1 MAFPVHSSITR
12 STNYKWWAFLAVE
25 IGTFAS
31 VMDQGSVIVALPT
44 IADHFKTDLPTVQ
57 WVMVVYALTISALLL
72 PMGRL
77 SDLIGRKRVYIAGFV
92 IFVLGSALAGF
103 STDIKI
109 LIAARLIQGIGSAM
123 TQGTGLAIVT
133 SAFPGNERGKVMG
146 LYLSVVGMGSIAG
159 SPLGGFLVDA
169 LSWRWVFYATIGTG
183 TLATL
188 APLIILDGRR
198 VAEDGQRSRF
208 DWPGAALSTG
218 TLVTFL
224 MAMTNGPRI
233 GWMSPYVL
241 GAEALFV
248 ALLAT
253 FIWWELRT
261 PSPML
266 DLRLFKG
273 KLFSLGVAAGFLSF
287 VGSTPVRFLMP
298 FYLQKVLEYS
308 AAEIGLIL
316 IPVSLCMIIT
326 GPVSGRLSDRYG
338 WRIFNVGGMILSA
351 SGLLILSRV
360 TEDSH
365 LAVVMVAMMLQNA
378 GMGMFDTTNNSSIM
392 GAVARERYGVVAG
405 LLNLVRNSANV
416 TGIAIATAI
425 VTAIMASMGH
435 PPTLQAVVDA
445 AGSDTDVIGAFTS
458 GLRTAYLVMGSLLL
472 AGMVVSYLKGSRT
485 RETPGRP
492 QVEESRA
499 RTSQPD

>member
-1 MAFPVHSSITR
+1 MAFSVHSSITR
-12 STNYKWWAFLAVE
+12 SANYKWWAFLAVE

-31 VMDQGSVIVALPT
+31 VMDQGSTIVALPT
-44 IADHFKTDLPTVQ
+44 IADHFETDLPTVQ

-77 SDLIGRKRVYIAGFV
+77 SDLIGRKRVYVAGFA
-92 IFVLGSALAGF
+92 IFVLGALLAGF
-103 STDIKI
+103 STDVKF
-109 LIAARLIQGIGSAM
+109 LITARLIQGVGSAM

-133 SAFPGNERGKVMG
+133 SAFPNSERGKVMG
-146 LYLSVVGMGSIAG
+146 LYLSVVGMGSICG

-169 LSWRWVFYATIGTG
+169 LSWRWVFYTTIGTG

-188 APLIILDGRR
+188 ASLFILDGRQ
-198 VAEDGQRSRF
+198 VSEDGQRSRRF

-218 TLVTFL
+218 TLVAFL

-233 GWMSPYVL
+233 GWTSPYVI
-241 GAEALFV
+241 GAELLFIV
-248 ALLAT
+248 LLTT

-273 KLFSLGVAAGFLSF
+273 KLFSLGVAAGFICF

-308 AAEIGLIL
+308 PGRIGLIL
-316 IPVSLCMIIT
+316 VPVSLCMIIT

-338 WRIFNVGGMILSA
+338 WRIFNVGGMILCA
-351 SGLLILSRV
+351 AGLFILSRV

-365 LAVVMVAMMLQNA
+365 LGMVMAAMMLQNA

-392 GAVARERYGVVAG
+392 GAVVRERYGVVAG

-416 TGIAIATAI
+416 TGIAMAIAM
-425 VTAIMASMGH
+425 VTAVMASMGH

-445 AGSDTDVIGAFTS
+445 TGKDAEVISAFTS

-472 AGMVVSYLKGSRT
+472 AGMVVSYLKGSGVK
-485 RETPGRP
+485 EIPRP
-492 QVEESRA
+492 QVGESRA
-499 RTSQPD
+499 TTSQPD

>member
-1 MAFPVHSSITR
+1 
-12 STNYKWWAFLAVE
+12 
-25 IGTFAS
+25 
-31 VMDQGSVIVALPT
+31 MDQGSIIVALPT
-44 IADHFKTDLPTVQ
+44 IADHFQTDLPTVQ

-77 SDLIGRKRVYIAGFV
+77 SDLVGRKKVYVAGFV
-92 IFVLGSALAGF
+92 VFLLGAVLAGF
-103 STDIKI
+103 STDVKF
-109 LIAARLIQGIGSAM
+109 LITARLIQGVGSAM

-133 SAFPGNERGKVMG
+133 SAFPNSERGKVMG
-146 LYLSVVGMGSIAG
+146 LYLSVVGMGSICG

-169 LSWRWVFYATIGTG
+169 LSWRWVFYSTVGTSAV
-183 TLATL
+183 ATL
-188 APLIILDGRR
+188 ASLIILDGRQ
-198 VAEDGQRSRF
+198 VSEDGRRSRF

-218 TLVTFL
+218 TLVAFL

-233 GWMSPYVL
+233 GWTSPYVI
-241 GAEALFV
+241 GAEFLFI
-248 ALLAT
+248 ALLGT

-266 DLRLFKG
+266 DLRLFKS
-273 KLFSLGVAAGFLSF
+273 KLFSLGVAAGFICF

-308 AAEIGLIL
+308 PGKIGLIL

-338 WRIFNVGGMILSA
+338 WRIFNVGGMILTA
-351 SGLLILSRV
+351 SGLFILSRV

-365 LAVVMVAMMLQNA
+365 LGMVMVAMMLQNA

-392 GAVARERYGVVAG
+392 GVVTRERYGIVAG

-416 TGIAIATAI
+416 TGIAMAIAM
-425 VTAIMASMGH
+425 VTAVMASMGH

-445 AGSDTDVIGAFTS
+445 TGRDTEVIDAFTS
-458 GLRTAYLVMGSLLL
+458 GLRTVYLVMGSLILV
-472 AGMVVSYLKGSRT
+472 GMVVSYLKGSRVK
-485 RETPGRP
+485 EIPRP
-492 QVEESRA
+492 QVGEPQA
-499 RTSQPD
+499 RGSQPD

>member
-1 MAFPVHSSITR
+1 MAFSVNSSITR
-12 STNYKWWAFLAVE
+12 STNYKWWAFLAIE
-25 IGTFAS
+25 IGTFTS
-31 VMDQGSVIVALPT
+31 VMDQGSTIVALPT
-44 IADHFKTDLPTVQ
+44 IADHFETDLPTAQ

-77 SDLIGRKRVYIAGFV
+77 SDLVGRKQVYISGFA
-92 IFVLGSALAGF
+92 IFALGAVLAGF
-103 STDIKI
+103 STDVKI
-109 LIAARLIQGIGSAM
+109 LIAARFIMGVGSAM

-133 SAFPGNERGKVMG
+133 SAFPGSERGKVMG

-169 LSWRWVFYATIGTG
+169 LSWRWVFYTTVGTG

-218 TLVTFL
+218 TLVAFL

-233 GWMSPYVL
+233 GWTSPYVI

-248 ALLAT
+248 TLLAT

-266 DLRLFKG
+266 DLRLFRG
-273 KLFSLGVAAGFLSF
+273 RLFSLGVAAGFLSF

-308 AAEIGLIL
+308 PAQIGLVL
-316 IPVSLCMIIT
+316 VPVSLCMIIT

-351 SGLLILSRV
+351 SGLFILSRV

-365 LAVVMVAMMLQNA
+365 LGMVMMAMMLQNA

-392 GAVARERYGVVAG
+392 GAVERGRYGVVAG

-416 TGIAIATAI
+416 TGIAMATAM

-445 AGSDTDVIGAFTS
+445 TGRNTEVISAFTS
-458 GLRTAYLVMGSLLL
+458 GLRTTYLVMGSLLL
-472 AGMVVSYLKGSRT
+472 AGMVVSYLKGSQA
-485 RETPGRP
+485 REMPRP
-492 QVEESRA
+492 QVGERQSEA
-499 RTSQPD
+499 SQPD

>member
-1 MAFPVHSSITR
+1 
-12 STNYKWWAFLAVE
+12 
-25 IGTFAS
+25 
-31 VMDQGSVIVALPT
+31 MDQGSIIVALPT
-44 IADHFKTDLPTVQ
+44 IADHFETDLPTVQ

-77 SDLIGRKRVYIAGFV
+77 SDLVGRKKVYVAGFV
-92 IFVLGSALAGF
+92 VFLLGAVLAGF
-103 STDIKI
+103 STDVKF
-109 LIAARLIQGIGSAM
+109 LITARLIQGVGSAM

-133 SAFPGNERGKVMG
+133 SAFPNSERGKVMG
-146 LYLSVVGMGSIAG
+146 LYLSVVGMGSICG

-169 LSWRWVFYATIGTG
+169 LSWRWVFYSTVGTSAV
-183 TLATL
+183 ATL
-188 APLIILDGRR
+188 ASLIILDGRQ
-198 VAEDGQRSRF
+198 VSEDGRRSRF

-218 TLVTFL
+218 TLVAFL

-233 GWMSPYVL
+233 GWTSPYVIV
-241 GAEALFV
+241 AEFLFI
-248 ALLAT
+248 ALLGT
-253 FIWWELRT
+253 FIWWELRI

-266 DLRLFKG
+266 DLRLFKS
-273 KLFSLGVAAGFLSF
+273 KLFSLGVAAGFICF

-308 AAEIGLIL
+308 PGKIGLIL

-338 WRIFNVGGMILSA
+338 WRIFNVGGMILTA
-351 SGLLILSRV
+351 SGLFILSRV

-365 LAVVMVAMMLQNA
+365 LGMVMVAMMLQNA

-392 GAVARERYGVVAG
+392 GVVTRERYGVVAG

-416 TGIAIATAI
+416 TGIAMAIAM
-425 VTAIMASMGH
+425 VTAVMASMGH

-445 AGSDTDVIGAFTS
+445 TGRDTEVIGAFTS
-458 GLRTAYLVMGSLLL
+458 GLRTVYLVMGSLILV
-472 AGMVVSYLKGSRT
+472 GMVVSYLKGSRVK
-485 RETPGRP
+485 EIPRP
-492 QVEESRA
+492 QVGEPQA
-499 RTSQPD
+499 RGSQPD

>member
-1 MAFPVHSSITR
+1 
-12 STNYKWWAFLAVE
+12 
-25 IGTFAS
+25 
-31 VMDQGSVIVALPT
+31 MDQGSIIVALPT
-44 IADHFKTDLPTVQ
+44 IADHFETDLPTVQ

-77 SDLIGRKRVYIAGFV
+77 SDLVGRKKVYVAGFV
-92 IFVLGSALAGF
+92 VFLLGAVLAGF
-103 STDIKI
+103 STDVKF
-109 LIAARLIQGIGSAM
+109 LITARLIQGVGSAM

-133 SAFPGNERGKVMG
+133 SAFPNSERGKVMG
-146 LYLSVVGMGSIAG
+146 LYLSVVGMGSICG

-169 LSWRWVFYATIGTG
+169 LSWRWVFYSTVGTSAV
-183 TLATL
+183 ATL
-188 APLIILDGRR
+188 ASLIILDGRQ
-198 VAEDGQRSRF
+198 VSEDGRRSRF

-218 TLVTFL
+218 TLVAFL

-233 GWMSPYVL
+233 GWTSPYVIL
-241 GAEALFV
+241 AEFLFI
-248 ALLAT
+248 ALLGT

-266 DLRLFKG
+266 DLRLFKS
-273 KLFSLGVAAGFLSF
+273 KLFSLGVAAGFICF

-308 AAEIGLIL
+308 PGKIGLIL

-338 WRIFNVGGMILSA
+338 WRIFNVGGMILTA
-351 SGLLILSRV
+351 SGLFILSRV

-365 LAVVMVAMMLQNA
+365 LGMVMVAMMLQNA

-392 GAVARERYGVVAG
+392 GVVTRERYGVVAG

-416 TGIAIATAI
+416 TGIAMAIAM
-425 VTAIMASMGH
+425 VTAVMASTGH

-445 AGSDTDVIGAFTS
+445 TGRDTEVIGAFTS
-458 GLRTAYLVMGSLLL
+458 GLRTAYLVMGSLILV
-472 AGMVVSYLKGSRT
+472 GMVVSYLKGSRVK
-485 RETPGRP
+485 EIPRP
-492 QVEESRA
+492 QVGEPQA
-499 RTSQPD
+499 RGSQPD

>member
-1 MAFPVHSSITR
+1 MAFSVHSGITR
-12 STNYKWWAFLAVE
+12 SANYKWWAFLAIE

-31 VMDQGSVIVALPT
+31 VMDQGSTIIALPT
-44 IADHFKTDLPTVQ
+44 IADHFETDLPTVQ

-77 SDLIGRKRVYIAGFV
+77 SDLVGRKRVYVSGFV
-92 IFVLGSALAGF
+92 VFVLGAVLAGF
-103 STDIKI
+103 STDVKI
-109 LIAARLIQGIGSAM
+109 LITARLIQGVGSAM

-133 SAFPGNERGKVMG
+133 SAFPNSERGKVMG

-169 LSWRWVFYATIGTG
+169 LSWRWVFYTTIGMG

-188 APLIILDGRR
+188 IPLIILDGRR
-198 VAEDGQRSRF
+198 VSEDGQRSKF

-218 TLVTFL
+218 TLVAFL

-233 GWMSPYVL
+233 GWASPYVIV
-241 GAEALFV
+241 AELLFV
-248 ALLAT
+248 ALLST

-308 AAEIGLIL
+308 PGKIGLIL
-316 IPVSLCMIIT
+316 VPVSLCMIIT

-351 SGLLILSRV
+351 SGLFILSRI

-365 LAVVMVAMMLQNA
+365 LGMVMVAMMLQNA

-392 GAVARERYGVVAG
+392 GAVKRERYGVVAG

-416 TGIAIATAI
+416 TGIAMAIAM
-425 VTAIMASMGH
+425 VTAVMASMGH
-435 PPTLQAVVDA
+435 SPTLQAVVDA
-445 AGSDTDVIGAFTS
+445 TGKDIEVIGAFTS
-458 GLRTAYLVMGSLLL
+458 GLRTAYLVMGCLLL
-472 AGMVVSYLKGSRT
+472 AGMVVSYLKGSRVKEIPMT
-485 RETPGRP
+485 QVGEP
-492 QVEESRA
+492 QA
-499 RTSQPD
+499 RGSQPD